1 MAINRIAGQMLNS
14 NLERD
19 GVDLAIDTNFVYFDV
34 ANNRVGINTA
44 TPTVDLDVN
53 GNILAN
59 NLSAT
64 ANISAGNASISGV
77 ASVTGNVVGGNINV
91 AGGSF
96 TGVITGNS
104 SAYLGTV
111 LSPFAGI
118 YNDFLIASGNITGGN
133 LITSGQVT
141 ITGNATAGNLNV
153 VSDAIAGNF
162 NTTGNVVAGNILVGN
177 IVIPSTGN
185 IDVGNTNIANLAE
198 PVQNQDATTK
208 FYVDNQLGNIGNI
221 GNLSIV
227 DTTIGTTTANADI
240 YITTNGTGIF
250 QISGTAGFVIPAGN
264 TAQRPDPA
272 IDATLR
278 FNTETQNL
286 ELYDSVE
293 GSWDSI
299 ISDITN
305 QVIVPDGSSSS
316 FILDKEATAPGI
328 LVSING
334 LVQVPGAGYSYTVTG
349 NVIAFAETPEPTD
362 IIDVRFL

>member
-19 GVDLAIDTNFVYFDV
+19 GVALAIDTNFVYFDV

-53 GNILAN
+53 GNVLAN

-64 ANISAGNASISGV
+64 ANISGANVAISGIASVAGNITG
-77 ASVTGNVVGGNINV
+77 GNVLTGGQVVAISNVSGGNITTGGQV
-91 AGGSF
+91 AA
-96 TGVITGNS
+96 T
-104 SAYLGTV
+104 
-111 LSPFAGI
+111 
-118 YNDFLIASGNITGGN
+118 GNITGGN
-133 LITSGQVT
+133 LTTSGQAT

-153 VSDAIAGNF
+153 VSDATAGNF
-162 NTTGNVVAGNILVGN
+162 STTGNVVAGNVLVGN

-227 DTTIGTTTANADI
+227 DTTISTITANADI

-250 QISGTAGFVIPAGN
+250 QISGTTGFVIPAGN
-264 TAQRPDPA
+264 TAQRPNPA
-272 IDATLR
+272 INATLR

-299 ISDITN
+299 IADITN
-305 QVIVPDGSSSS
+305 QVIVPDGSSAT
-316 FILDKEATAPGI
+316 FI
-328 LVSING
+328 
-334 LVQVPGAGYSYTVTG
+334 
-349 NVIAFAETPEPTD
+349 
-362 IIDVRFL
+362 